1 MAYDFSSCDTKVLAA
16 KEWLT
21 REYQGLRTG
30 RANPALLDSVQ
41 VSAYGSLTPLKQIGS
56 ITVEDARTLRVVPW
70 DASLVKEVEKAI
82 TAADFGGGV
91 GGDAT
96 GVRVTFPEL
105 TSERRAE
112 FVKIAKA
119 KLEEARIAV
128 RSARDE
134 TRCDILAKEKN
145 GEMPEDEK
153 FAASDELQ
161 KKVDAIN
168 NILESMFDAKEEEI
182 TSR

>member
-1 MAYDFSSCDTKVLAA
+1 MAYDFSSFDTKAAGA
-16 KEWLT
+16 KEWLM

-30 RANPALLDSVQ
+30 RANAGLLDSVQ
-41 VSAYGSLTPLKQIGS
+41 VNAYGSLTPLKQISS

-82 TAADFGGGV
+82 TAADFGVGV

-105 TSERRAE
+105 TTERRAE
-112 FVKIAKA
+112 FVKMAKG

-128 RSARDE
+128 RGARDV
-134 TRCDILAKEKN
+134 TRGDILEKEKN
-145 GEMPEDEK
+145 AEMGEDDK

-168 NILESMFDAKEEEI
+168 NELENMFEAKEEEI